1 MLTLVHNLGLMRREW
16 IEPIKHRRWDEFE
29 RLSKWEPDQI
39 LCDTIAEL
47 ERGLTEKTDRKALR
61 KILWILDKAGFTP
74 TPVDEGAA
82 VEEKPTSLEAAFMMS
97 ADAMGDT
104 PVTYGMPAGGR
115 YRWLTAY
122 VHETKG
128 ITRASDETM
137 SAEEAVK
144 RRERL
149 NEASRPP
156 YLSSEIEPAF
166 ALWRIKR
173 ALAKNRTG
181 TVPEAIAFW
190 RSSIDKATEVAHP
203 SLKMKATK
211 TKASERAEDVLLMD
225 STLSWRIELGA
236 ATPILEAMYQAQ
248 SASKELDEE
257 GQKTAV
263 REAGV
268 DARRTVLTP
277 EVLAEH
283 AMRLRDLAY
292 LMQLKGDETAG
303 KVLSSAVELEKLGA
317 DSEYAKGLID
327 KTVVVYVESMK
338 QADAKAR

>member
-1 MLTLVHNLGLMRREW
+1 MRREW

-29 RLSKWEPDQI
+29 RLSKWEPDQL

-47 ERGLTEKTDRKALR
+47 ERGLTEKADRKALR
-61 KILWILDKAGFTP
+61 RILWILEKAGFTP
-74 TPVDEGAA
+74 TPVEEAEAA
-82 VEEKPTSLEAAFMMS
+82 APAKAEAAFMMS
-97 ADAMGDT
+97 ADAIGDT
-104 PVTYGMPAGGR
+104 PITYGMPSGGR

-137 SAEEAVK
+137 SLEEAEK

-149 NEASRPP
+149 KEASRPP
-156 YLSSEIEPAF
+156 YLSSEIEPEF

-173 ALAKNRTG
+173 ALAKNKTG

-190 RSSIDKATEVAHP
+190 RSAIDKASEVAHP
-203 SLKMKATK
+203 SLALKASK
-211 TKASERAEDVLLMD
+211 TKATERAEDILLMD
-225 STLSWRIELGA
+225 STLSWRLELGA
-236 ATPILEAMYQAQ
+236 ATPILESMYQAQ
-248 SASKELDEE
+248 SASSDQDEE
-257 GQKTAV
+257 AQKAAV

-268 DARRTVLTP
+268 EARRTVLTP
-277 EVLAEH
+277 EMVAEH

-292 LMQLKGDETAG
+292 LMHLKGDETDG
-303 KVLSSAVELEKLGA
+303 KVLSSAVELEKLGPE
-317 DSEYAKGLID
+317 SEYAKGLID

-338 QADAKAR
+338 QADAQANRR

>member
-1 MLTLVHNLGLMRREW
+1 MRREW

-29 RLSKWEPDQI
+29 RLSKWEPDQL

-47 ERGLTEKTDRKALR
+47 ERGLTEKADRKALR

-74 TPVDEGAA
+74 TPLEEASAA
-82 VEEKPTSLEAAFMMS
+82 NETASVEAAFMMS

-104 PVTYGMPAGGR
+104 PITYGMPASGR
-115 YRWLTAY
+115 FRWLTAY

-137 SAEEAVK
+137 SLEEAEK

-149 NEASRPP
+149 REASRPP
-156 YLSSEIEPAF
+156 YLSAEIEPGF

-173 ALAKNRTG
+173 ALAKNRPG
-181 TVPEAIAFW
+181 TIPEAIAFW
-190 RSSIDKATEVAHP
+190 RSAIDKATEVAHP
-203 SLKMKATK
+203 SAKLKATK
-211 TKASERAEDVLLMD
+211 TKASERAEDILLMD

-236 ATPILEAMYQAQ
+236 ATPILEKMYEAQ
-248 SASKELDEE
+248 NASKELDEE
-257 GQKTAV
+257 AQKTAV

-268 DARRTVLTP
+268 EARKTVLTP

-283 AMRLRDLAY
+283 VMRLRDLAY
-292 LMQLKGDETAG
+292 LMHLKGDEGFG
-303 KVLSSAVELEKLGA
+303 KVLSSAAELEKLGT

-327 KTVVVYVESMK
+327 KTVVVYVEAMK
-338 QADAKAR
+338 RGDAQAGNR